1 MAKLQAAP
9 CRRWRSGSQTRRF
22 FTIYSGDSSRA
33 QGRVASKKN
42 GVVGKGMSV
51 RLRRVVYLMLRVALA
66 ALVATASAQKLPI
79 EQIQLRGDR
88 FHGLSYAEMT
98 PEQRV
103 MLDHTVNSARAVTNT
118 TANGPLNVLLRS
130 PEIGDLV

>member
-22 FTIYSGDSSRA
+22 CTYYSGDSSRA
-33 QGRVASKKN
+33 QGRFASKKTALSER
-42 GVVGKGMSV
+42 GMSV
-51 RLRRVVYLMLRVALA
+51 RLRRVGYLMLRVALA

-98 PEQRV
+98 P
-103 MLDHTVNSARAVTNT
+103 
-118 TANGPLNVLLRS
+118 
-130 PEIGDLV
+130 